1 MKHGKTIPSAA
12 PIAALDSE
20 SEPVSNNYAAA
31 LRRTHCVVMFLLCFA
46 SLILHGCGGLTAFTD
61 GSIPNGR
68 SVIRGR
74 VVTAKDP
81 TVAVPNA
88 IVTVTSTPLDNGTA
102 TFRVRTDANGAFSI
116 GNIPTGKI
124 STAVP
129 DPTTNVNILVEPA
142 DGTLQAQRLSLPLT
156 KDRPVNALVALP
168 ATGFDTSL
176 VGSVRIV
183 PTTPTS
189 TTGPQVQFTAQVLDK
204 AGNDLG
210 IFPTLLLDG
219 SDLLV
224 LDNHTF
230 AAVGIGTIPSTS
242 VVTATFGTSFGN
254 QTSNP
259 LPIQINR
266 PPDTPGIPSPPAPPT
281 Q

>member
-1 MKHGKTIPSAA
+1 MKHGITIPPTA
-12 PIAALDSE
+12 PIAALDSGSVPE
-20 SEPVSNNYAAA
+20 ADFRASNRRQLPCA
-31 LRRTHCVVMFLLCFA
+31 LLLLGIA
-46 SLILHGCGGLTAFTD
+46 MLILHGCGGISAFTD

-68 SVIRGR
+68 SIIRGR

-81 TVAVPNA
+81 TIAVANA
-88 IVTVTSTPLDNGTA
+88 IVTVSSTPLDNGTA

-129 DPTTNVNILVEPA
+129 NPTTNVTLLVEPA
-142 DGTLQAQRLSLPLT
+142 DGTLQRQRLMLPLT
-156 KDRPVNALVALP
+156 KDRPVDALVALP

-176 VGSVRIV
+176 VGNVKIV

-189 TTGPQVQFTAQVLDK
+189 TTGSQVQFTAQVLDK

-230 AAVGIGTIPSTS
+230 AAVGIGTVSSNS
-242 VVTATFGTSFGN
+242 VITAAFDTNFGN
-254 QTSNP
+254 QTSSP
-259 LPIQINR
+259 VPIQVNKT
-266 PPDTPGIPSPPAPPT
+266 PSTPGILSPPAPPT
-281 Q
+281 P